1 MQEVIKNVLNEL
13 PEEIKNKYKEPYET
27 YHAKGCSVCNGR
39 GVLGREA
46 IFEAFRM
53 TPELEDIINSGV
65 TVQKITQEA
74 KRQGMLTLRQDG
86 VIKALEGIVSIEE
99 VLRITDEE

>member
-1 MQEVIKNVLNEL
+1 M
-13 PEEIKNKYKEPYET
+13 
-27 YHAKGCSVCNGR
+27 
-39 GVLGREA
+39 
-46 IFEAFRM
+46 
-53 TPELEDIINSGV
+53 
-65 TVQKITQEA
+65 QEA